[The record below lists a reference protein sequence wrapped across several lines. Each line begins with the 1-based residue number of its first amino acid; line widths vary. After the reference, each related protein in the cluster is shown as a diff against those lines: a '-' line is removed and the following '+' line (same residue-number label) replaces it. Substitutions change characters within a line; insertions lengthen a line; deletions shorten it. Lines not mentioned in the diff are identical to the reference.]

1 MKRENDMFEK
11 IMKKN
16 REKMSKIDFIQKNAE
31 MVTLDQED
39 N

>member
-1 MKRENDMFEK
+1 MFEK

-16 REKMSKIDFIQKNAE
+16 REKMSKVDFIQKNLE
-31 MVTLDQED
+31 MVQVDQEE